1 MEYLIKLSQ
10 IRFEDT
16 KGVIKGQNTDIQ
28 NTILS
33 NMNRT
38 KIKKMLRN
46 DKQFMLHWRYPSC
59 YSSYKSGDKSCMR
72 KGLDSDYH
80 KRNICVVI
88 CDTDIP

>member
-16 KGVIKGQNTDIQ
+16 KGVIKGQNSDIQ

-46 DKQFMLHWRYPSC
+46 DKHIKRIT
-59 YSSYKSGDKSCMR
+59 
-72 KGLDSDYH
+72 LDVSH
-80 KRNICVVI
+80 KVSRHL
-88 CDTDIP
+88 

>member
-38 KIKKMLRN
+38 KIKKMLGMISSSCSTGGTRHVT
-46 DKQFMLHWRYPSC
+46 LHTN
-59 YSSYKSGDKSCMR
+59 
-72 KGLDSDYH
+72 L
-80 KRNICVVI
+80 VI
-88 CDTDIP
+88 SHA